1 MQMQIVQKRKIFF
14 AISAVLVLV
23 SLLTVSLWKLKLG
36 IDFTDGVLMEVA
48 FSGDKPSV
56 DEVKNTLAE
65 FNLGEVL
72 VQPTGE
78 NSYQIRYVSKED
90 AVNEQVQSKIKEA
103 YVNGAIERVE
113 FTTTSQELKGKALQA
128 IFMAVVGITLYIA
141 IAFRKVSYP
150 VASWKYGMA
159 AIIALLHDI
168 IITVGVFSFLGKFY
182 GVEVNIP
189 FIAALLTILGYS
201 VNDTIVVFDRV
212 RENLL
217 RAGSK
222 DDFENTVN
230 KSLNETLL
238 RSFNTSVTV
247 MIVLLAIFFLG
258 GESIRYFALAL
269 FMGVFFGTYSSIFI
283 ASALLVEIWHWQMK
297 KV

>member
-1 MQMQIVQKRKIFF
+1 MQIVQKRKIFF
-14 AISAVLVLV
+14 AISAMLVLV

-90 AVNEQVQSKIKEA
+90 AVNEQVQSKIKEV
-103 YVNGAIERVE
+103 YVNGTIDRVE

-128 IFMAVVGITLYIA
+128 IFMAAVGITLYIA
-141 IAFRKVSYP
+141 VAFRKVSYP

-159 AIIALLHDI
+159 AIVALLHDI

-247 MIVLLAIFFLG
+247 MIVLLVIFFLG

-269 FMGVFFGTYSSIFI
+269 FTGVFFGTYSSIFI
-283 ASALLVEIWHWQMK
+283 ASALLVEIWHWQIK
-297 KV
+297 KA